1 MVKKKKSTETRR
13 GDRRKVDRRLRRRRL
28 KKEPA
33 KKNRRVPVARRTAN
47 RRSGVRRTGDTYQ
60 AKMKEFKIL
69 PKPAD
74 VLPPLE
80 EEVVTDARE
89 IADGF
94 EASASE
100 DAPESTDPAPESEN
114 N

>member
-1 MVKKKKSTETRR
+1 MVKKKKQKEKRR
-13 GDRRKVDRRLRRRRL
+13 GDRRRIDRRRARRRL

-33 KKNRRVPVARRTAN
+33 KKNRRAPVARRAAD
-47 RRSGVRRTGDTYQ
+47 RRKSLRRRGDTFLG
-60 AKMKEFKIL
+60 KIKEFKSIL
-69 PKPAD
+69 KPGE

>member
-1 MVKKKKSTETRR
+1 MVKKKKRKEKRR
-13 GDRRKVDRRLRRRRL
+13 GDRRRIDRRRARRRL

-33 KKNRRVPVARRTAN
+33 KKNRRAPVARRAAD
-47 RRSGVRRTGDTYQ
+47 RRKSLRRRGDTFLG
-60 AKMKEFKIL
+60 KIIEFKSIL
-69 PKPAD
+69 KPGE

-94 EASASE
+94 VPSASE
-100 DAPESTDPAPESEN
+100 DAPESTDPAPESESN
-114 N
+114 